1 MGTPTWGSH
10 AKMGQGRSCSCAA
23 HTTQGTISLND
34 MLHQCDTGDII
45 LFNNPMAATYFIKY
59 ATDSQWD
66 HVGMI
71 LKYSKNPLE
80 TIMIESAGC
89 GVFICYAEQ
98 RLKQVLDD
106 KDPSIIGWRKLDGQ
120 KDRETWKKGVHAY
133 AESLIDTP
141 YEQNFSDF
149 VKAWLGD
156 DEWSKALLSY
166 AGGTLGEGATKGED
180 LNSLFCSELCAAIY
194 KYAGLMEG
202 GGRDSN
208 SYSPKDFSSQ
218 SNAHLRTQHP
228 WSLLREKQVLT
239 KIESSEELMGT
250 HTAAGLGAS
259 PTGTGIT
266 IGDLLS
272 KSSTKESNSMG
283 LQRMAAAHALEVAK
297 TDLAAAQASQDAD
310 AIAKAEAV
318 VTEAQAAYDALAAS
332 APAAA
337 APPPDATQ
345 ASPAEAAAPD
355 ATAVTKVDPAQGD
368 AQRDKQG
375 GGCCR

>member
-1 MGTPTWGSH
+1 MG
-10 AKMGQGRSCSCAA
+10 
-23 HTTQGTISLND
+23 
-34 MLHQCDTGDII
+34 
-45 LFNNPMAATYFIKY
+45 
-59 ATDSQWD
+59 
-66 HVGMI
+66 
-71 LKYSKNPLE
+71 
-80 TIMIESAGC
+80 
-89 GVFICYAEQ
+89 
-98 RLKQVLDD
+98 
-106 KDPSIIGWRKLDGQ
+106 
-120 KDRETWKKGVHAY
+120 
-133 AESLIDTP
+133 
-141 YEQNFSDF
+141 
-149 VKAWLGD
+149 
-156 DEWSKALLSY
+156 
-166 AGGTLGEGATKGED
+166 
-180 LNSLFCSELCAAIY
+180 
-194 KYAGLMEG
+194 
-202 GGRDSN
+202 
-208 SYSPKDFSSQ
+208 
-218 SNAHLRTQHP
+218 NAHIHTQHP

-250 HTAAGLGAS
+250 HTAAGRGAS

-266 IGDLLS
+266 IGGLLS

-318 VTEAQAAYDALAAS
+318 VTEAQCSLHLHSEAAYDALAAS

>member
-1 MGTPTWGSH
+1 MGAT
-10 AKMGQGRSCSCAA
+10 MGQGRSCSCAA

-34 MLHQCDTGDII
+34 MLHQCDTGDTI

-80 TIMIESAGC
+80 TIMIESASC

-106 KDPSIIGWRKLDGQ
+106 KDPSIIGWRRLDGQ
-120 KDRETWKKGVHAY
+120 KDREVWKKGVHAY

-180 LNSLFCSELCAAIY
+180 LN
-194 KYAGLMEG
+194 
-202 GGRDSN
+202 SN